1 MRELTAHKLNGL
13 NDALTI
19 KVLDEP
25 GAGGACHDYAIAFF
39 DEKAGYERSP
49 NSDRHGRNCIISF
62 QNGPINEA
70 GVNGISQ
77 EALLA
82 ICIDRLEC
90 FQKGPYACRENAIA
104 LTHLQDAMHWL
115 QHRTRERLA
124 RGVEGTSAK

>member
-1 MRELTAHKLNGL
+1 MREITSHKLNGL
-13 NDALTI
+13 NDALTVR
-19 KVLDEP
+19 VLDEP
-25 GAGGACHDYAIAFF
+25 GAGGANHVYAITTPSKPL
-39 DEKAGYERSP
+39 KAELASP
-49 NSDRHGRNCIISF
+49 AVQCDISF
-62 QNGPINEA
+62 QNGPISEA

-90 FQKGPYACRENAIA
+90 FQKGQYACRENAIA

-124 RGVEGTSAK
+124 RGVEGTSQK